1 LGHDHK
7 KEQEICK
14 EFPSASTISVLKEIG
29 PKVTGAGSQDELYQ
43 RAAREYGTALGR
55 LAHAYEAD
63 PDRSRDLLQE
73 IHLALWRSFEK
84 FDGRCSLRTW
94 IYRVAHNVATSHV
107 IRQSRR
113 KPPRFLTLEEAE
125 VQTDHES
132 LEVSA
137 DRQKSLTRL
146 LALIRR
152 LEPMDRQLML
162 AYLEGMD
169 AESIAEITG
178 LSAANIWTKIH
189 RIKNVLTRRFHAGG
203 PDAR

>member
-1 LGHDHK
+1 VDAK
-7 KEQEICK
+7 
-14 EFPSASTISVLKEIG
+14 
-29 PKVTGAGSQDELYQ
+29 QDELY
-43 RAAREYGTALGR
+43 RKAAAEFGTALDR
-55 LAHAYEAD
+55 LAHAYEAH

-113 KPPRFLTLEEAE
+113 NPPTFLTLEEAE
-125 VQTDHES
+125 AQAGHES
-132 LEVSA
+132 VEVSA
-137 DRQKSLTRL
+137 DRQKSLARL
-146 LALIRR
+146 LALIQR

-189 RIKNVLTRRFHAGG
+189 RIKNVLTRQFHAGG
-203 PDAR
+203 RDAR

>member
-1 LGHDHK
+1 MDG
-7 KEQEICK
+7 
-14 EFPSASTISVLKEIG
+14 
-29 PKVTGAGSQDELYQ
+29 TGTQNELYQ
-43 RAAREYGTALGR
+43 KAAGEYGAALER

-94 IYRVAHNVATSHV
+94 LYRVAHNVATSYV

-113 KPPRFLTLEEAE
+113 NPPTFLTLEEAE
-125 VQTDHES
+125 AQRDHES
-132 LEVSA
+132 VEVSA
-137 DRQKSLTRL
+137 DRQESLTRL
-146 LALIRR
+146 LALIQR

-162 AYLEGMD
+162 AYLEGID

-189 RIKNVLTRRFHAGG
+189 RIKNVLTRQFHAGG
-203 PDAR
+203 PDVR

>member
-1 LGHDHK
+1 VDG
-7 KEQEICK
+7 
-14 EFPSASTISVLKEIG
+14 
-29 PKVTGAGSQDELYQ
+29 TGTQDELYLQ
-43 RAAREYGTALGR
+43 VAGEYGTALDR
-55 LAHAYEAD
+55 LAFAYEAD
-63 PDRSRDLLQE
+63 PDRRRDLLQE

-113 KPPRFLTLEEAE
+113 NPSIFLTLEEAE
-125 VQTDHES
+125 AQPDHES
-132 LEVSA
+132 AEASV
-137 DRQKSLTRL
+137 DRQQSLTRL
-146 LALIRR
+146 LALIQR

-162 AYLEGMD
+162 SYLEGMD

-178 LSAANIWTKIH
+178 LSVANIWTKIH

-203 PDAR
+203 PDGR